1 MSDEPR
7 PKRHKIGI
15 ACDMCRARKVK
26 CDGGRPTCSNCLRR
40 LALGDR
46 CAYSDPNVSTVSAT
60 TPSRPTP
67 RTAASVSAT
76 SDSVTPGFSEAT
88 DSPVLRAQQTQP
100 TPLHQQHPNHHHS
113 YSQSHSQPHSHYPH
127 HPHAPHPHGGRPF
140 PTPTPTHVHPHTT
153 SSYGS
158 HNGQYQHQHHEGR
171 GTDVRSPSSGPATGP
186 ATGGSHASATS
197 GPASGA
203 IVADSMT
210 VVGEEGTQT
219 LQYFGSS
226 SAGSFTRQIKEAIDA
241 HMHMGAASASPSSAG
256 PGTNATT
263 TTLALPQR
271 LAQNRNRH
279 DNNNNNDD
287 DDDNDDEDDED
298 GEADMLE
305 MLPRRREADR
315 LVGLYWRYVDPLYPF
330 LERSTWTPAYEA
342 LFDRFDNDE
351 NDNGDGN
358 TSPSH
363 NVADDR
369 VFISTLNIIFALS
382 TQLSEGWPP
391 PSCTTASSSEP
402 QSQANKRHQK
412 QQYHQQQQR
421 ILRQRERRC
430 RFYFARAQK
439 LLQSSLWETAGS
451 LATVQ
456 FLLLASQYL
465 QSTNSPH
472 QTWMVVGSTIR
483 TAQSLGLHLPGDD
496 TGALPLA
503 ERELR
508 RRLWHGCVLLDRMV
522 SVTHG
527 RPTMISSELCAAV
540 PLPLC
545 ATQAAERG
553 AHYDGP
559 SLSFFIK
566 SVKLY
571 EIMNQVVSTFYS
583 PAAATNMAGAKGE
596 KDALAMLLKLDEDLL
611 EWERGLPEYLRFDRL
626 EKLDEVEI
634 RQQNRV
640 DCKPR
645 QAVIL
650 HVRFLQARILLLRPV
665 ASRFCLDDAATNTAS
680 TTTSTS
686 TSASSNDISLS
697 SAPSAPST
705 FGVSSLRTRIKQDVA
720 AICVDTARATID
732 VLERFGPGANPVSR
746 DDIGL
751 LPAWWY
757 RVYYLYSAASILV
770 LAKLRPDLF
779 PAADT
784 QRSWD
789 QAMHLLDGHKRFG
802 LAAHRCVAALEI
814 LGGQRQ
820 GQRQEGQ
827 GQGQGQSAQTGQ
839 RQPSNPLHLEQQQQ
853 QNQQQGQLPSHQQQL
868 LNHQQQQQLALQQQY
883 QQEDVP
889 SHGLFINMRPD
900 LLHQHGHGQNN
911 HQRDHHAPFSDFDF
925 AGLSFD
931 AQDFSDLNLHAWEVL
946 NQP

>member
-1 MSDEPR
+1 MADEPR

-46 CAYSDPNVSTVSAT
+46 CAYSDPSVS
-60 TPSRPTP
+60 TPSRPTATP
-67 RTAASVSAT
+67 RPTASVSAT
-76 SDSVTPGFSEAT
+76 SAASAASVTPGFSEGTA
-88 DSPVLRAQQTQP
+88 SPVLRAQQTPHQP
-100 TPLHQQHPNHHHS
+100 PSHHHQHQPYHQQH
-113 YSQSHSQPHSHYPH
+113 SQYPSPHS
-127 HPHAPHPHGGRPF
+127 RPF
-140 PTPTPTHVHPHTT
+140 PTPTPTHVHAHT
-153 SSYGS
+153 SSFGS
-158 HNGQYQHQHHEGR
+158 YNSHHTQHGQHSHGFR

-186 ATGGSHASATS
+186 ATGGSNASGGHASA
-197 GPASGA
+197 ASGA
-203 IVADSMT
+203 IMADSMT

-241 HMHMGAASASPSSAG
+241 HMGAASASPSSAG
-256 PGTNATT
+256 PSGTSGGVTGT

-271 LAQNRNRH
+271 LAHSRN
-279 DNNNNNDD
+279 DGEDD
-287 DDDNDDEDDED
+287 DENEDDNDED
-298 GEADMLE
+298 GDADMLE
-305 MLPRRREADR
+305 LLPRRREADR
-315 LVGLYWRYVDPLYPF
+315 LVDLYWRYVDPLYPF
-330 LERSTWTPAYEA
+330 LDRRTWTPAYEA
-342 LFDRFDNDE
+342 LFDRLADDE
-351 NDNGDGN
+351 DGDP
-358 TSPSH
+358 SP
-363 NVADDR
+363 NPADDR
-369 VFISTLNIIFALS
+369 VFVSTLNIIFALS

-391 PSCTTASSSEP
+391 PPTLSSAP
-402 QSQANKRHQK
+402 QSQTSSQSDKRRQK
-412 QQYHQQQQR
+412 QQHHQQQR
-421 ILRQRERRC
+421 LLRQRERRC
-430 RFYFARAQK
+430 RLYFARAQK

-483 TAQSLGLHLPGDD
+483 TAQSLGLHLRDD
-496 TGALPLA
+496 GAGTDTLPLA

-527 RPTMISSELCAAV
+527 RPVMISRELCAAV

-571 EIMNQVVSTFYS
+571 EIMNQVVSAFYS
-583 PAAATNMAGAKGE
+583 PATATSMSESNNSSAE

-611 EWERGLPEYLRFDRL
+611 EWERGLPEYLRFDTL
-626 EKLDEVEI
+626 DGLDEVEI
-634 RQQNRV
+634 RQRSRT

-665 ASRFCLDDAATNTAS
+665 ASRFCLDDAATNTTTNATS
-680 TTTSTS
+680 TTISND
-686 TSASSNDISLS
+686 ASSS
-697 SAPSAPST
+697 SAPST

-720 AICVDTARATID
+720 AICVETAKATID
-732 VLERFGPGANPVSR
+732 VLERFGPGANPASR

-784 QRSWD
+784 QRAWD
-789 QAMHLLDGHKRFG
+789 QAMRLLDGHKRFG

-820 GQRQEGQ
+820 GGQ
-827 GQGQGQSAQTGQ
+827 PTA
-839 RQPSNPLHLEQQQQ
+839 QQ
-853 QNQQQGQLPSHQQQL
+853 QNPQQSQQPPQQAQQMSHQPPNHPQQQL
-868 LNHQQQQQLALQQQY
+868 TLQQY
-883 QQEDVP
+883 QHEDVP
-889 SHGLFINMRPD
+889 SQNLFMNVRPD
-900 LLHQHGHGQNN
+900 LLHHGH
-911 HQRDHHAPFSDFDF
+911 HHRDHHAPFSDFDF

-931 AQDFSDLNLHAWEVL
+931 AQDFSDLNMHAWEVL